1 MSDIPLF
8 DLTAAERQKRADD
21 RRRQERCRQRKRDDL
36 RRARVYLPPDVV
48 DALVENGWIGA
59 HEIDDPDRLGDAVE
73 DLSDCWARD
82 ILRSPKRRVVTP

>member
-1 MSDIPLF
+1 MSLMPDRS
-8 DLTAAERQKRADD
+8 LTDAERQ
-21 RRRQERCRQRKRDDL
+21 QQCRQRKRAGL

-59 HEIDDPDRLGDAVE
+59 HEIGDSDRLGDAVG

-82 ILRSPKRRVVTP
+82 MLRPPKRKVVTP